1 MVQIIGRIYK
11 IVSSECDG
19 CYIGSTTQQLSIRFS
34 EHKSHYKRY
43 SVGNELYYTSF
54 EVLKFAD
61 ANIELIHEGVFDSK
75 QDMIQLEGEV
85 IRTTPNAM
93 NKNVAGRT
101 KKEHYND
108 NREAIRAYQKT
119 QCTCP
124 ICGSK
129 YTLPAK
135 SRHHKT
141 KKHLAA
147 VSSASSG
154 IDTSETSEASTDFS

>member
-1 MVQIIGRIYK
+1 MSQIIGRIYK

-19 CYIGSTTQQLSIRFS
+19 CYVGSTTKQLSTRFS
-34 EHKSHYKRY
+34 DHKSSYKRY
-43 SVGNELYYTSF
+43 LSGKGGYYTSF
-54 EVLKFAD
+54 EVLKFVD
-61 ANIELIHEGVFDSK
+61 ASVELIHEGVFDSRK
-75 QDMIQLEGEV
+75 DMEHLEGEL

-101 KKEHYND
+101 KKEHYHD

-135 SRHHKT
+135 SRHLKT

-154 IDTSETSEASTDFS
+154 IDTSETSEASTDCS